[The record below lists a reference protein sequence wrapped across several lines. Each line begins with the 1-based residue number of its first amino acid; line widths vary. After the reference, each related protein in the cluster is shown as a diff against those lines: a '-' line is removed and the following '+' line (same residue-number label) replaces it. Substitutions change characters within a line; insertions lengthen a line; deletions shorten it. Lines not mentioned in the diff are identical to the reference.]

1 MTIVIKRQVQAM
13 QNLRTTQSGSSLIE
27 VLVAL
32 LVFSIGML
40 GLSALQLNALRSVS
54 DSSQRSQSTW
64 ILQDIAERIR
74 ANPDAPAA
82 SFTAVPNCAA
92 IPAPMCAD
100 HFKPGTGK
108 VAAVNC
114 TAAEMASFDRW
125 EAQCGYAEVGGFN
138 TIDGRFNSRDFVSLP
153 VAGSAIDIAQDAVNP
168 RILRIQANWRGQ
180 ADDAKGQSTDNALS
194 IGGDNALEI
203 LQ

>member
-1 MTIVIKRQVQAM
+1 MPTSRH
-13 QNLRTTQSGSSLIE
+13 RETGSSLIE

-82 SFTAVPNCAA
+82 SLTAAPNCSAL
-92 IPAPMCAD
+92 PAKMCAD
-100 HFKPGTGK
+100 YYRPGTGK
-108 VAAVNC
+108 VAVANC
-114 TAAEMASFDRW
+114 SSAEMATFDRW
-125 EAQCGYAEVGGFN
+125 EAECSYSAVAAFN
-138 TIDGRFNSRDFVSLP
+138 TIDGRFSSRDFVSLP
-153 VAGSAIDIAQDAVNP
+153 PAGSAIGIAQDVVDP
-168 RILRIQANWRGQ
+168 RVFRIQANWRGQ
-180 ADDAKGQSTDNALS
+180 ADEVKSHAGDSALS
-194 IGGDNALEI
+194 ISGGNALEV

>member
-1 MTIVIKRQVQAM
+1 MPTFRNM
-13 QNLRTTQSGSSLIE
+13 QNGSSLIE

-74 ANPDAPAA
+74 ANPDAPVA
-82 SFTAVPNCAA
+82 SFTAAPNCAA
-92 IPAPMCAD
+92 IPATMCAD

-108 VAAVNC
+108 VAAANC
-114 TAAEMASFDRW
+114 SAAQMASFDRW
-125 EAQCGYAEVGGFN
+125 EAQCGYAEVAGFN
-138 TIDGRFNSRDFVSLP
+138 TIDGRFSSRDFVSLP
-153 VAGSAIDIAQDAVNP
+153 AAGSALNIIRAEDDPADDCITPNVLC
-168 RILRIQANWRGQ
+168 IGANWRGQ
-180 ADDAKGQSTDNALS
+180 AGQLDANDAARDSALS
-194 IGGDNALEI
+194 IAGGNALEI